1 MNHILRIQEVLKIKK
16 IQQKDL
22 AKRLGVTRVTVSTWC
37 NNKSTPSIEKLM
49 LIAKELG
56 VKISDLIIEE

>member
-1 MNHILRIQEVLKIKK
+1 MNQILRIQEVLKIKK

>member
-1 MNHILRIQEVLKIKK
+1 MNQILRIQEVLKIKK

-37 NNKSTPSIEKLM
+37 NHKSTPSIEKLM

>member
-16 IQQKDL
+16 MQQKDL

-37 NNKSTPSIEKLM
+37 NHKSTPSIEKLV

>member
-1 MNHILRIQEVLKIKK
+1 MNQILRIQEVLKIKK

-37 NNKSTPSIEKLM
+37 NHKSTPSIEKLI